1 MDKVFFE
8 MHKVNIKENGIMEK
22 WMDLVVIIGMMV
34 EYIKVIILMIKN
46 KDLVCLNGQIKQFI
60 KVIGRMDYSKVKEK
74 LFWKTEF
81 LKQEYGMK
89 ESLKN

>member
-1 MDKVFFE
+1 
-8 MHKVNIKENGIMEK
+8 
-22 WMDLVVIIGMMV
+22 MDLVVIIGMMV

-74 LFWKTEF
+74 LF
-81 LKQEYGMK
+81 
-89 ESLKN
+89 